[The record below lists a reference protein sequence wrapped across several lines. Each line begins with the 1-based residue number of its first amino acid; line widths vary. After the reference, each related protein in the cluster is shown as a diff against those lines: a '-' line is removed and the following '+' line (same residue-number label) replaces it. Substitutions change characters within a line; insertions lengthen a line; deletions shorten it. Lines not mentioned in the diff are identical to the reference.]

1 LTSEEISPSRP
12 KSAEVVSGEILV
24 AVVELADK
32 EEGPH
37 LEERPFLLKM
47 LLQMLWSVA

>member
-1 LTSEEISPSRP
+1 LNSEELSPSRS
-12 KSAEVVSGEILV
+12 KTVEVVSGGILV
-24 AVVELADK
+24 EVVRFVDK

-47 LLQMLWSVA
+47 LWSVA